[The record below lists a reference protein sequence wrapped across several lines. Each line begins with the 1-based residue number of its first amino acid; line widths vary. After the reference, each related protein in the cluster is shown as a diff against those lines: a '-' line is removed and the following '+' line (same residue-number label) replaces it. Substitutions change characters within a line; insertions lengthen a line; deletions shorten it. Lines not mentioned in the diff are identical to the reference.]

1 VKLAL
6 YPFFIY
12 NTDWMGREIY
22 HGNPR
27 GSKEKL
33 EMYTNGFRQGS
44 IGLIFSVIGR
54 TVTTAFIPKLC
65 QKLTART
72 LWALSNILLCLLML
86 TAVIIS
92 LLSNNGHRPSS
103 RHGVTEPDPTLV
115 AIALG
120 IFALV
125 GISGSITQCVPMAL
139 AFQIAAA
146 EGGDSQGNAIGAI
159 SIAIV
164 VPQVK

>member
-1 VKLAL
+1 
-6 YPFFIY
+6 
-12 NTDWMGREIY
+12 
-22 HGNPR
+22 
-27 GSKEKL
+27 
-33 EMYTNGFRQGS
+33 
-44 IGLIFSVIGR
+44 
-54 TVTTAFIPKLC
+54 
-65 QKLTART
+65 
-72 LWALSNILLCLLML
+72 
-86 TAVIIS
+86 
-92 LLSNNGHRPSS
+92 
-103 RHGVTEPDPTLV
+103 V

-164 VPQVK
+164 MPQVKIARQRLVSAGQLVISLE